1 MEDKGFGSDNFAGV
15 SPEIMKALQKA
26 SENHQISY
34 GDDIYTQRAVED
46 FEEIFGPDIKV
57 YFVYNGTAANI
68 LGLSVFAR
76 SYNSV
81 VCAETAHINVDE
93 CGATEKQIG
102 CKLITLPTPD
112 GKLNVPLIKRHIHG
126 FGDQH
131 HSQPKII
138 SISQCTEL
146 GTVYTPEEIR
156 KITEFAHERGMY
168 VHMDGAR
175 FANAVA
181 YLDCDPKE
189 LTVEAGIDVMSFGG
203 TKNGMMFGEAVILF
217 NKEFYKEVKFIR
229 KQQMQLHSKMRF
241 IGAQFSALLKNDLW
255 LKNAEHANRM
265 ARKLAQEL
273 TEFPDI
279 TITQAVEANSVFAK
293 IPMENIEILQSKC
306 FFYVWDENEDLV
318 RWMCAF
324 DTEEDDID
332 DFIDI
337 LRKYAV

>member
-15 SPEIMKALQKA
+15 SPEIMKALQKV

-34 GDDIYTQRAVED
+34 GGDIYTQRAVED

-57 YFVYNGTAANI
+57 YFVYSGTAANI

-81 VCAETAHINVDE
+81 ICAETAHINVDE

-126 FGDQH
+126 FGVQH

>member
-34 GDDIYTQRAVED
+34 GDDIYTQRAIED

-255 LKNAEHANRM
+255 IKNAEHANRM

-306 FFYVWDENEDLV
+306 FFYVWDENEDIV